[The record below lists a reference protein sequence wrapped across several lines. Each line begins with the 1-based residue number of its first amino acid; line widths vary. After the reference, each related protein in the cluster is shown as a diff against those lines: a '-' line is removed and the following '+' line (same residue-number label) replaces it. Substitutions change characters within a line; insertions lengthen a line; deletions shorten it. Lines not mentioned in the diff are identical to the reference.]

1 MKKSTRTSNN
11 LNRKK
16 NSSKSSILQRG
27 YKSDSREHITAHK
40 KKRNFKEP
48 DKKYKPIY
56 CLTQFDFQEDDQKKS
71 KAKRNKSVNAINS
84 NNKSEFRMQTRS
96 MNRKNNNPEESEKLE
111 EISLNSE
118 SSELCSPIKVEM
130 PKKNKR
136 RGKSKKIKKEKHN
149 NEEIEIVDNSMFS
162 FKKEYKY
169 EEYSVKNSEK
179 IKEEVFS
186 GHDIFGDK
194 KRINKMKASK
204 KSKSKSKSKRSN
216 SRNTVRTQ
224 GQNII
229 IPIFNYDQGT
239 QEAEKKPI
247 KRDKKESQNKRN
259 KTKKSSFDKDEPKR
273 GKTKEKIKKENFV
286 ASPKKCTKN
295 YNKRNLFKVENDR
308 DPLSN
313 FSSDRKKQKPALKEK
328 KGKKQRSKSIKN
340 IKDKEVDSTSYNFSS
355 TNITTKSEQNT
366 PSFNNKIVNIKQ
378 IEKISQQL
386 GKVHLSFLEETLSP
400 SFNVILKK
408 GPIDEVNTI
417 DMTNANSNFTIVVK
431 KSQLCED
438 IDVLGH
444 KRKRSIKKE
453 NKPGQHNI
461 EKYLSPQN
469 KNEYKE
475 LELVDISKIINKS
488 TSIIPK
494 IRTKNKKAKQKK
506 EEKPRKTRKNENKEK
521 SKPQYHNKRIEKK
534 KQCSV
539 KKKRGGRKKKCE
551 EIEKDDG
558 LISIR
563 SKSLDDRNENDRI
576 LIDSDDDADD
586 FFKIWK
592 EDKYEEDN
600 DNKINYNKCDEDND
614 NKINNNNNKIII
626 SPIKKEF
633 KEDDFLFPN
642 NGLNNFK
649 IKDEDKKNNKIN
661 IIKSN
666 NIESKKSSRKSEE
679 SLKGAL
685 LSDSAPEL
693 ESPFKKLNY
702 ITSSEPNLNLS
713 FSLDTE
719 PNLIIKKDPDYFLE
733 NSGYIKYCPMDKY
746 IQPIPEDERLP
757 ITSRITKNTRLNSFD
772 FTDISFE
779 DPEINSDTDLIALAT
794 YDGSSELKSPDD
806 LPPIL
811 NIPRIKPVKEEHSKL
826 IKEKLKKD
834 GINIFKTD
842 NDKVRE
848 EEKKIYAG
856 SFLLYDKKNDI
867 KVNVPIYKDSDYVK
881 NWFAKKNLKIIDFAE
896 DNDVDTDEEQLK
908 LEMQRNHE
916 ALEEFCRKVEE
927 DPNYIDNNLKRK
939 RLV

>member
-1 MKKSTRTSNN
+1 MKKNTRHSNN
-11 LNRKK
+11 LSRKK
-16 NSSKSSILQRG
+16 NSSKASIFQRG

-40 KKRNFKEP
+40 KKRNLKEP
-48 DKKYKPIY
+48 DNNYKPIY
-56 CLTQFDFQEDDQKKS
+56 CLTQLSFQEDDQKKS
-71 KAKRNKSVNAINS
+71 KAKRNKSINS
-84 NNKSEFRMQTRS
+84 IKSNPKPEFRMQTRS
-96 MNRKNNNPEESEKLE
+96 MNRKKNNPEESEKLE

-118 SSELCSPIKVEM
+118 SSELPSPIKVEI
-130 PKKNKR
+130 PKKNKKR
-136 RGKSKKIKKEKHN
+136 RKKGKSKKIKKERDNK
-149 NEEIEIVDNSMFS
+149 EIDIFDNSMFP

-169 EEYSVKNSEK
+169 EEYIFRDCEK
-179 IKEEVFS
+179 IKADEFS
-186 GHDIFGDK
+186 IYGIYGDT
-194 KRINKMKASK
+194 KMKASK

-216 SRNTVRTQ
+216 SRNTARTQ

-229 IPIFNYDQGT
+229 IPILNYEQET
-239 QEAEKKPI
+239 HEAEKKPI
-247 KRDKKESQNKRN
+247 KRDKKESQNKRKN
-259 KTKKSSFDKDEPKR
+259 KAKKSSFNQDERKK
-273 GKTKEKIKKENFV
+273 GKTKEKIKKENSV
-286 ASPKKCTKN
+286 ASPKKYIKN
-295 YNKRNLFKVENDR
+295 NNKRNLFKVENDG
-308 DPLSN
+308 DPLIN
-313 FSSDRKKQKPALKEK
+313 FSSDRKKQKPTLIDK

-340 IKDKEVDSTSYNFSS
+340 IKDMEVDSASYNFSS

-366 PSFNNKIVNIKQ
+366 PSFNNKIVNLKQ

-386 GKVHLSFLEETLSP
+386 GKVQLSFLEETLSP
-400 SFNVILKK
+400 SFNIILKK
-408 GPIDEVNTI
+408 EPILEVNTI
-417 DMTNANSNFTIVVK
+417 DKTNSNSPFNLQINK
-431 KSQLCED
+431 DQLCED
-438 IDVLGH
+438 IDILGH

-453 NKPGQHNI
+453 NKSDHCNI
-461 EKYLSPQN
+461 EKYLSPQKKNDN
-469 KNEYKE
+469 KDP
-475 LELVDISKIINKS
+475 ELVDIPKNANKS
-488 TSIIPK
+488 SSIIPK
-494 IRTKNKKAKQKK
+494 TRANNKKANQKK
-506 EEKPRKTRKNENKEK
+506 EEKPRKTRKKEKKEK
-521 SKPQYHNKRIEKK
+521 SKPQYHNKRNEKK
-534 KQCSV
+534 KHRSV
-539 KKKRGGRKKKCE
+539 KKKRGKKTKYE

-558 LISIR
+558 LLSIR
-563 SKSLDDRNENDRI
+563 SKSAGDRNENEKI
-576 LIDSDDDADD
+576 LLDSDDDDVDD

-592 EDKYEEDN
+592 EGQYAEDN
-600 DNKINYNKCDEDND
+600 DNKINY
-614 NKINNNNNKIII
+614 NNNNKIII

-633 KEDDFLFPN
+633 KEDDFLFSN

-649 IKDEDKKNNKIN
+649 IKDEDKKNNTIN

-666 NIESKKSSRKSEE
+666 NIQSKKSSKNSEE
-679 SLKGAL
+679 SAKGVI

-746 IQPIPEDERLP
+746 IQPIPIDERLP

-772 FTDISFE
+772 FTNISFE

-811 NIPRIKPVKEEHSKL
+811 NIPRIKPCKEEHSKL
-826 IKEKLKKD
+826 IKEKLKKE

-842 NDKVRE
+842 NDKARE
-848 EEKKIYAG
+848 EEKKIYSG

-867 KVNVPIYKDSDYVK
+867 KVNVPVYKDSDYVK
-881 NWFAKKNLKIIDFAE
+881 KWFTKKNLKIVDFAE

>member
-1 MKKSTRTSNN
+1 MKRNTRTSNN

-27 YKSDSREHITAHK
+27 YKSDGREHITAHK

-48 DKKYKPIY
+48 EKKYKPIY

-71 KAKRNKSVNAINS
+71 KAKRNKYINSINS

-96 MNRKNNNPEESEKLE
+96 MNRKNNNPQESEKLE

-118 SSELCSPIKVEM
+118 SSELSSPIKVEM
-130 PKKNKR
+130 PKKNKK
-136 RGKSKKIKKEKHN
+136 RGKSKKIKKERHNNN
-149 NEEIEIVDNSMFS
+149 NEEIEIADNSMFT

-169 EEYSVKNSEK
+169 EEYNAKNSEK
-179 IKEEVFS
+179 IKEEEFLDY
-186 GHDIFGDK
+186 GIFEDK
-194 KRINKMKASK
+194 KRITKIKASK
-204 KSKSKSKSKRSN
+204 KSKSKSKSKSKRSN

-229 IPIFNYDQGT
+229 IPILNYEQGA
-239 QEAEKKPI
+239 QEAEKKSI
-247 KRDKKESQNKRN
+247 KRDRKESQNKRN
-259 KTKKSSFDKDEPKR
+259 KTKKSSFDRDGLKR

-286 ASPKKCTKN
+286 ASPKKYTTN

-313 FSSDRKKQKPALKEK
+313 FSSDRKKQKPTLNEK

-340 IKDKEVDSTSYNFSS
+340 IKDKEVDSASYNFSS

-366 PSFNNKIVNIKQ
+366 PSFNKMVNLKQ

-386 GKVHLSFLEETLSP
+386 GKVQLSFLEETFSP

-417 DMTNANSNFTIVVK
+417 DMTNANSIFTIEINK
-431 KSQLCED
+431 RQLCED
-438 IDVLGH
+438 IDILGH

-461 EKYLSPQN
+461 EKYLSPQK

-475 LELVDISKIINKS
+475 LKLVDTAKIINKS

-494 IRTKNKKAKQKK
+494 IRTNNKKTKQKK
-506 EEKPRKTRKNENKEK
+506 EEKPRKTRKNEKKEK

-539 KKKRGGRKKKCE
+539 KKKRGVRKKKCE
-551 EIEKDDG
+551 VIEKDDG

-563 SKSLDDRNENDRI
+563 SKSVDDRNENDKI
-576 LIDSDDDADD
+576 SIYSDDDDVDD

-592 EDKYEEDN
+592 EDKYDEDN
-600 DNKINYNKCDEDND
+600 DNKINY
-614 NKINNNNNKIII
+614 NNNNNKIII

-633 KEDDFLFPN
+633 KEDDILFPN

-649 IKDEDKKNNKIN
+649 IKDEDKKNNTIN

-666 NIESKKSSRKSEE
+666 NIKSKKSSRKSEE

-842 NDKVRE
+842 NDKARE

-856 SFLLYDKKNDI
+856 TFLLYDKKNDI
-867 KVNVPIYKDSDYVK
+867 KVNVPLYKDSDYVK